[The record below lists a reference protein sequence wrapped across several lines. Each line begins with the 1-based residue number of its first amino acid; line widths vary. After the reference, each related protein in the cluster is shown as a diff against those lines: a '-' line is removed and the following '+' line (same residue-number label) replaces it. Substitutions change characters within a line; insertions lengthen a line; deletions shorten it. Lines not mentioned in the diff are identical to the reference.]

1 MSTPKRI
8 ALYLRVSSAD
18 QRCDLQRRELT
29 EYVSKRPGW
38 TIAKIYEDKASG
50 ANPNRR
56 MLSELMNDCRRRRV
70 DVVLVWKLDRLFRS
84 LKGIV
89 TTLHEWSE
97 LGVEFASLT
106 DNLSLD
112 TAQGRLMLHLISS
125 FAEFE
130 RELIRSRCIAGLEA
144 ARARGVQLGRPSN
157 LTPEL
162 EVEILNLRKQSLS
175 FREIE
180 RRLNKIVSKATIERV
195 CKGTIR
201 RGTNPHFSSYSAPQ
215 SNQSLTNAEVEDP
228 NSLNLTVSVP
238 SRRKA

>member
-8 ALYLRVSSAD
+8 GLYVRVSTSD
-18 QRCDLQRRELT
+18 QRCDLQLRELR

-56 MLSELMNDCRRRRV
+56 MLSELMGDCRRRRV

-89 TTLHEWSE
+89 TMLHEWSE
-97 LGVEFASLT
+97 VGVEFCSVTDQLDLT
-106 DNLSLD
+106 
-112 TAQGRLMLHLISS
+112 TAQGRLMLHLVSA

-144 ARARGVQLGRPSN
+144 ARARGVRLGRPSN
-157 LTPEL
+157 LTPAI
-162 EVEILNLRKQSLS
+162 EVEILRLRAEGIS

-180 RRLNKIVSKATIERV
+180 RRLDKIVSKATVERV
-195 CKGTIR
+195 CKGILRGGTIPLSDD
-201 RGTNPHFSSYSAPQ
+201 GTVPLRVQ
-215 SNQSLTNAEVEDP
+215 GLTTVEP
-228 NSLNLTVSVP
+228 ERINTMVSVP